1 MNETMNDRWL
11 DMLKQADDSV
21 AEEATRDDSLF
32 DAAMA
37 LAGRRMR
44 RRRILVRSG
53 AAVVI
58 LVAVV
63 GAQTLMRWP
72 THRNEPVAHR
82 PGGSMEDNAAP
93 QSVDAVR
100 REIDLLSREA
110 AMTMAVIDGIERG
123 DRSRVGRQ
131 RIRRDRAVRVDVDAA
146 IAAET
151 AAQTI
156 LLQADRFAANEL
168 TRRLAPDTY
177 RRILELFPD
186 SAAARDAKQRLVEAR
201 KGDNA

>member
-1 MNETMNDRWL
+1 MNDRWL

-21 AEEATRDDSLF
+21 AGEATRDDSLF
-32 DAAMA
+32 DVAMA
-37 LAGRRMR
+37 MAGRRMR
-44 RRRILVRSG
+44 RRRMLVRSG
-53 AAVVI
+53 APVVI

-63 GAQTLMRWP
+63 GAQKLMRSP
-72 THRNEPVAHR
+72 THRNEPVADR
-82 PGGSMEDNAAP
+82 RGDPMEKGPAS
-93 QSVDAVR
+93 QSADAIR
-100 REIDLLSREA
+100 REIDLLKHEA

-123 DRSRVGRQ
+123 DRSRVARQ
-131 RIRRDRAVRVDVDAA
+131 RVRRDRAVRVDVDAA

-156 LLQADRFAANEL
+156 LLQADRLAANEL